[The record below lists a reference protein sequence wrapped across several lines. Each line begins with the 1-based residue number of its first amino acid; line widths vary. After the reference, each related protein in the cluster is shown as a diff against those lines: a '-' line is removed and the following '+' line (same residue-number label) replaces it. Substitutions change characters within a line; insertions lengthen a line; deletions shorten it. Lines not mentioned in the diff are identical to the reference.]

1 MRALLVEDQRK
12 IDYIDTPIPSLKDD
26 EILCRVVYNGICGT
40 DLVIYSGECSFVKD
54 GQIKYPVRIGHEWS
68 GIVEKVGKNVTKF
81 KAGDRVIGDNAVGC
95 GKCEHCLHGNFR
107 DCKDLRSVGTIN
119 AWPGA
124 YADFMVMPERHL
136 FHLPDSISMKNGVL
150 IEQMTVA
157 YCGLAEYDIKPET
170 TVAIIG
176 AGPIG
181 LAALAV
187 ARAMGCENVTFIGRN
202 DDKLAIATK
211 LGAKHVVNTRKEDL
225 MQAKNEITNG
235 EGFNLVVEASGAV
248 STIQTAIDLA
258 AFRGDISLMGFFEEP
273 VNNLFMNDV
282 VTKALTIK
290 GVFGGGN
297 VNQIIDFVLKY
308 NIDLEQIIT
317 DIISFDEAK
326 DYFVNAHERK
336 SNNIKV
342 LVKISDE

>member
-1 MRALLVEDQRK
+1 MKALLVEDKKK
-12 IDYIDTPIPSLKDD
+12 IDYIDIPVRELADD

-68 GIVEKVGKNVTKF
+68 GVVEQVGKNVTKF

-95 GKCEHCLHGNFR
+95 GACDDCVNGNFR
-107 DCKDLRSVGTIN
+107 DCKDLKSVGTIN
-119 AWPGA
+119 AWDGA
-124 YADFMVMPERHL
+124 YADYMIMPERHL
-136 FHLPDSISMKNGVL
+136 YHLPDSISMKNGVL

-157 YCGLAEYDIKPET
+157 YCGLMEYDIKPDT
-170 TVAIIG
+170 KIAIIG

-181 LAALAV
+181 MAALAV
-187 ARAMGCENVTFIGRN
+187 AKAMGCEYVTFIGRN
-202 DDKLAIATK
+202 DEKLKIAK
-211 LGAKHVVNTRKEDL
+211 KIGAKHTINTRKENL
-225 MQAKNEITNG
+225 IEAANRITSG
-235 EGFNLVVEASGAV
+235 EGFEIVVEASGAV
-248 STIQTAIDLA
+248 STVQQAIDIA

-273 VNNLFMNDV
+273 VDNLFMNNV

-308 NIDLEQIIT
+308 HMDLEEIIT
-317 DIISFDEAK
+317 ETISFDEVK
-326 DYFVNAHERK
+326 EYFLDAENRK
-336 SNNIKV
+336 KNNIKV